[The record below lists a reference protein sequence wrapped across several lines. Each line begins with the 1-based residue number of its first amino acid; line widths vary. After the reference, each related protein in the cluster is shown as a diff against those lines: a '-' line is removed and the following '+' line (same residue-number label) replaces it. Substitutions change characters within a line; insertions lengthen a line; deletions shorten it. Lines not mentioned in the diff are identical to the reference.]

1 MMSTEEQDWWA
12 QLVSTG
18 NPAIAPNRILI
29 PRFDAAQD
37 RYQKLPEESAEGL
50 LPHELPKLV
59 WVLPCPLLGLP
70 RELRDIIWIYALT
83 ADHGLLACTF
93 EAQKK
98 SGYFREPRDRIGSLD
113 FVTDNDLLPHEANL
127 GYMID
132 FVDKGDAEESMK
144 RPSSPMFNQLRYVA
158 KQMLEETRGIIVK
171 NNDLHFLANGRQ
183 GTRGVEMAS
192 RFLAH
197 CAPEVKSTLR
207 SIIATHGKSA
217 VKDGADEC
225 GPEDVFQA
233 IKHDSPLSEFCRQHP
248 SAKIILRFP
257 IADWDMNRMSSWI
270 NQMLTWQWA
279 LRGHTTIRI
288 SDSRKRDFEANPFGQ
303 LKTFKSFK
311 LVKPLPHNLR
321 ITVMEHFKTVRHN
334 KATDLFEGENLHEI
348 MEDAEKLFRE
358 GM

>member
-1 MMSTEEQDWWA
+1 
-12 QLVSTG
+12 
-18 NPAIAPNRILI
+18 
-29 PRFDAAQD
+29 
-37 RYQKLPEESAEGL
+37 
-50 LPHELPKLV
+50 
-59 WVLPCPLLGLP
+59 LLGLP
-70 RELRDIIWIYALT
+70 RELRDIIWTYALT

-93 EAQKK
+93 EAQDI
-98 SGYFREPRDRIGSLD
+98 SDYFREPRHRIGSLD

-132 FVDKGDAEESMK
+132 FVDKGNAEESMT
-144 RPSSPMFNQLRYVA
+144 RPSSPMFNQLRYVN
-158 KQMLEETRGIIVK
+158 KQILEETRGLIVK

-192 RFLAH
+192 RFVAD

-207 SIIATHGKSA
+207 SIIATHGKSTIE
-217 VKDGADEC
+217 DDADEC
-225 GPEDVFQA
+225 NPEDVFQA
-233 IKHDSPLSEFCRQHP
+233 IKYGSPLSEFCRQYP

-257 IADWDMNRMSSWI
+257 IADWNKGNISSCV

-288 SDSRKRDFEANPFGQ
+288 SDTRKRDFEAKPFGQ

-311 LVKPLPHNLR
+311 FVKPLPHNLR
-321 ITVMEHFKTVRHN
+321 ITLMEHFETFRPKNT
-334 KATDLFEGENLHEI
+334 TDRFEGENLLKI
-348 MEDAEKLFRE
+348 MEDVEKLFHE